1 MGFMQDERTEEAG
14 RRAPAISNPPGTPGG
29 HRSAAAPSSS
39 RMLAAYFGDIEQLLD
54 AHRRE
59 PALREAL
66 DLPRLAVALADPQ
79 LKSTQEGVKRWCEEW
94 IRPPGA
100 DRDAQGL
107 DYERLSRSIIE
118 RLTPAAEGSGVPM
131 RSLRRLQLRRHART
145 LPRGFRARRSADLP
159 ARENEAFDIATA
171 LIEAARRWY
180 ARSACH
186 DPIVQANLA
195 RLAVLR

>member
-1 MGFMQDERTEEAG
+1 MQDERTEETG
-14 RRAPAISNPPGTPGG
+14 RRAPAAPTVPGSTGS
-29 HRSAAAPSSS
+29 HRSAGAPSSS
-39 RMLAAYFGDIEQLLD
+39 RMFAAYLGDIEQLLD
-54 AHRRE
+54 AQRRE

-66 DLPRLAVALADPQ
+66 DLPRIAVALADPK
-79 LKSTQEGVKRWCEEW
+79 LRSSQERVSRWCEEW

-100 DRDAQGL
+100 ERDAQGL

-118 RLTPAAEGSGVPM
+118 RLGQASDRDGVPM
-131 RSLRRLQLRRHART
+131 RALRRLQLRRHART
-145 LPRGFRARRSADLP
+145 MPRGFLAHRSADLP
-159 ARENEAFDIATA
+159 ARENEAFDTSRA

-180 ARSACH
+180 ARNACH

>member
-1 MGFMQDERTEEAG
+1 MQDERTEEAG
-14 RRAPAISNPPGTPGG
+14 RRAPAAPNAPGTPGS
-29 HRSAAAPSSS
+29 HRSASAPSSS
-39 RMLAAYFGDIEQLLD
+39 RMLAAYLGDIDQLLD
-54 AHRRE
+54 TQRRE
-59 PALREAL
+59 PAVREAL

-79 LKSTQEGVKRWCEEW
+79 LKSTPEGVRRWCEEW

-107 DYERLSRSIIE
+107 DYEWLSRSIIE
-118 RLTPAAEGSGVPM
+118 RVTPASEGNGVPM

-180 ARSACH
+180 ARTACH

>member
-1 MGFMQDERTEEAG
+1 MQDERTEETG
-14 RRAPAISNPPGTPGG
+14 RRAPAAPTVPGSAGS
-29 HRSAAAPSSS
+29 HRSAGAPSSS
-39 RMLAAYFGDIEQLLD
+39 RMFAAYLGDIEQLLD
-54 AHRRE
+54 AQRRE

-66 DLPRLAVALADPQ
+66 DLPRIAVALADPK
-79 LKSTQEGVKRWCEEW
+79 LRSSQERVSRWCEEW

-100 DRDAQGL
+100 ERDAQGL

-118 RLTPAAEGSGVPM
+118 RLGQASDPDGVPM
-131 RSLRRLQLRRHART
+131 RALRRLQLRRHART
-145 LPRGFRARRSADLP
+145 LPRGFLAHRSADLP
-159 ARENEAFDIATA
+159 ARENEAFDTSRA

-180 ARSACH
+180 ARNACH

>member
-1 MGFMQDERTEEAG
+1 MQDERTEEAG
-14 RRAPAISNPPGTPGG
+14 QRAPAVPNAPSTLGS
-29 HRSAAAPSSS
+29 HRGASPPSSS

-54 AHRRE
+54 TQRRE

-79 LKSTQEGVKRWCEEW
+79 LKSTPEGVRRWCEQW

-107 DYERLSRSIIE
+107 DYERLSRSILE
-118 RLTPAAEGSGVPM
+118 RLTPAAEGNGVPV
-131 RSLRRLQLRRHART
+131 RSLRRLQLRRHARS
-145 LPRGFRARRSADLP
+145 LPRGFHARRSADLP
-159 ARENEAFDIATA
+159 ARENEVFDIATA
-171 LIEAARRWY
+171 LIEAAKRWY

>member
-1 MGFMQDERTEEAG
+1 MSEELHEEMG
-14 RRAPAISNPPGTPGG
+14 RRAPGPGSESLGAGTCPAPP
-29 HRSAAAPSSS
+29 AAPSSS
-39 RMLAAYFGDIEQLLD
+39 RMFAAYLAEIEQLLD
-54 AHRRE
+54 AQRRE

-79 LKSTQEGVKRWCEEW
+79 LRCTRAHVYTWCEEW

-100 DRDAQGL
+100 EQDAQGL
-107 DYERLSRSIIE
+107 GYERLSRSIVE
-118 RLTPAAEGSGVPM
+118 RLGQMSGLDGVPM
-131 RSLRRLQLRRHART
+131 RALRRLQLGRHSRIA
-145 LPRGFRARRSADLP
+145 PRGFRARRSTDLP
-159 ARENEAFDIATA
+159 TREGEAFDMCAA

-186 DPIVQANLA
+186 DPVVQANLA

>member
-1 MGFMQDERTEEAG
+1 MPEELHEQMGRP
-14 RRAPAISNPPGTPGG
+14 APAAGSESLGAGTPHAPAG
-29 HRSAAAPSSS
+29 PSSS
-39 RMLAAYFGDIEQLLD
+39 RMFAAYVADIEQLLD
-54 AHRRE
+54 AQRRE
-59 PALREAL
+59 LALREAL

-79 LKSTQEGVKRWCEEW
+79 LRCTRAQLYTWCEEW

-100 DRDAQGL
+100 ERDAQGL
-107 DYERLSRSIIE
+107 GYERLSRSIIE
-118 RLTPAAEGSGVPM
+118 RLGQTSGPDGVPM
-131 RSLRRLQLRRHART
+131 RALRRLQLRRHSRIA
-145 LPRGFRARRSADLP
+145 PRGFRARRSADLP
-159 ARENEAFDIATA
+159 ARESEAFDVCAA

>member
-1 MGFMQDERTEEAG
+1 MQDESLPEEA
-14 RRAPAISNPPGTPGG
+14 RHRAAPAPVRAPVGPGSYRAP
-29 HRSAAAPSSS
+29 AAPSSS
-39 RMLAAYFGDIEQLLD
+39 RMFAAYLADIEQLLD
-54 AHRRE
+54 AQRRE

-66 DLPRLAVALADPQ
+66 ELPRIAIALGDPQ
-79 LKSTQEGVKRWCEEW
+79 LRCNREALHRWCEEW

-100 DRDAQGL
+100 ERDAQGV
-107 DYERLSRSIIE
+107 DYERLTRGIDE
-118 RLTPAAEGSGVPM
+118 RLAQSSEPDGVPM
-131 RSLRRLQLRRHART
+131 RALRHLQLRRHART
-145 LPRGFRARRSADLP
+145 APRGFRARRLP
-159 ARENEAFDIATA
+159 ELPPRETEAFDMCAA